1 MYSAVVLDEKSH
13 LKLVSWAYKN
23 IKVTTVRLP
32 ILVEQNKWE
41 IKCHHMLIEFNGIP
55 DYIVQYLGTKQSLD
69 VTHIGVTPLVVAVK
83 VSGFPSLSR
92 HPHITVAVN
101 SPAGAESKMSNNIMD
116 WTPIDNGP
124 TLTGIVQ
131 KLN

>member
-41 IKCHHMLIEFNGIP
+41 IKCHHMTIEFGGIP
-55 DYIVQYLGTKQSLD
+55 DYIVQYLNTKQSLD

-83 VSGFPSLSR
+83 VSGFPSLNR
-92 HPHITVAVN
+92 YPHITVAVN
-101 SPAGAESKMSNNIMD
+101 RPAGATSKMSNDIRD
-116 WTPIDNGP
+116 WIPIDNGP
-124 TLTGIVQ
+124 TLTGTVQ
-131 KLN
+131 KVN